1 MARITNLFRDRLYV
15 FSSAPEIYE
24 NEQII
29 ISDIFEKEG
38 LKKPKTLRFLNANIN
53 NDLFLIT
60 NSDGQFCVKL
70 SLDKN
75 NSKLKKEFDILKNNI
90 DRKIT
95 SFPIAYGVLENMDCV
110 EYSIVGYLPIPNLY
124 DFGLSP
130 ILESENS
137 IPYLIENLARFDKR
151 HVKETINDHFAKY
164 LNFDIL
170 KIPEVDVKWI
180 ENHAQIRE
188 IVKNQILYLQKII
201 KEKLVIA
208 DLFTDHFCHGELN
221 YSTILPFGEQLHA
234 INFENSYLGDKLFE
248 LYCLRYELFYTEKM
262 EQEFVNK
269 IADINGEP
277 YCFEK
282 IKKTKELASYFSLL
296 KIMVDYLTE
305 VYILKGSRQN
315 KIIHCAFK
323 LSKNYDSFYQLPD
336 FDKKLKPLAEF
347 FVESVI

>member
-15 FSSAPEIYE
+15 FSSTPEIYE
-24 NEQII
+24 NEQTI

-38 LKKPKTLRFLNANIN
+38 LEKPQTLRFLNANIN

-60 NSDGQFCVKL
+60 NNQGKFCVKL

-90 DRKIT
+90 NRKMT
-95 SFPIAYGVLENMDCV
+95 SFPVAYGVLENLDCI

-124 DFGLSP
+124 DFGLAP
-130 ILESENS
+130 ILESENC
-137 IPYLIENLARFDKR
+137 IPYFIENLANFDKTNIR
-151 HVKETINDHFAKY
+151 ETIEDRLDKY

-170 KIPEVDVKWI
+170 KIPEVDVRWI
-180 ENHAQIRE
+180 ENHSDIRD
-188 IVKNQILYLQKII
+188 IVKNQVLYLQKII
-201 KEKLVIA
+201 KEKLQTA
-208 DLFTDHFCHGELN
+208 DLFADDFCHGELN

-234 INFENSYLGDKLFE
+234 INFENSYCGDKLFE
-248 LYCLRYELFYTEKM
+248 LFCLRYELFYTEKM
-262 EQEFVNK
+262 ETEFVIQIEK
-269 IADINGEP
+269 INGKP
-277 YCFEK
+277 YSFEK
-282 IKKTKELASYFSLL
+282 IKKTKELASYYSLL

>member
-29 ISDIFEKEG
+29 ISNIFEKEG
-38 LKKPKTLRFLNANIN
+38 LEKPEKLTFLNANIN

-75 NSKLKKEFDILKNNI
+75 NSKLKKEFNILKNNI
-90 DRKIT
+90 NRRIT
-95 SFPIAYGVLENMDCV
+95 SFPIAHGVLENMDCI

-124 DFGLSP
+124 DFGLAP
-130 ILESENS
+130 ILESENA
-137 IPYLIENLARFDKR
+137 IPYFVENLSRFDKTSIEQT
-151 HVKETINDHFAKY
+151 VSDHFDKY

-170 KIPEVDVKWI
+170 KIPEVDIKWI
-180 ENHAQIRE
+180 ENHTQIRD

-201 KEKLVIA
+201 KEKLLIS
-208 DLFTDHFCHGELN
+208 DLFADDFCHGELN

-248 LYCLRYELFYTEKM
+248 LCCLRYELFYSEKI
-262 EQEFVNK
+262 ENEFITK
-269 IADINGEP
+269 IEEINGQP
-277 YCFEK
+277 YSSEK
-282 IKKTKELASYFSLL
+282 IKKTKELAAYFSLL

-305 VYILKGSRQN
+305 VYILKGAREN

-323 LSKNYDSFYQLPD
+323 LSKNYDSFYLLPD